1 LPTLVRA
8 LALLGRRSS
17 CACWAL
23 VVGLAATAGAG
34 EEAAL
39 LVTSSAFSN
48 NGNIPTE
55 YTCEGKST
63 APPISWSSVPAAT
76 RSIAVL
82 VEDPD
87 APNGTFQHLSAFN
100 LPPSRHSLST
110 EAVRSIA
117 PGSALQTGRN
127 SSGTVG
133 FAPICPPSG
142 RHHYRF
148 EVLAL
153 DTMLDLPAAS
163 DAAAIR
169 AATQG
174 HVLARGELVGVYG
187 KR

>member
-1 LPTLVRA
+1 MRF
-8 LALLGRRSS
+8 LGS
-17 CACWAL
+17 CIGGAAL
-23 VVGLAATAGAG
+23 VVGLVAATGAGAG

-39 LVTSSAFSN
+39 KVTSSAFTN
-48 NGNIPTE
+48 NGNIPAE

-63 APPISWSSVPAAT
+63 APPISWSTVPAAT
-76 RSIAVL
+76 KSLAVL
-82 VEDPD
+82 VDDPD
-87 APNGTFQHLSAFN
+87 APSGDFQHLAAFN
-100 LPPSRHSLST
+100 LPPDRRSLPT

-142 RHHYRF
+142 RHHYKF

-153 DTMLDLPAAS
+153 DSTLQLPPAS
-163 DAAAIR
+163 DARAIR
-169 AATQG
+169 SAMQG
-174 HVLARGELVGVYG
+174 HVLAKGELVGLYG